1 MREYRS
7 RIRGIILSALEDFNK
22 NGINYCIL
30 RNYEFLLEESEKQ
43 ERDVDT
49 LISSRDVERAS
60 EILRKHGFL
69 ERRRG
74 CTTNHLGYPRVAL
87 KLGSE
92 ERRIG
97 FDFHVDGLAYNGCY
111 YLLSKDVLARKKRIY
126 INASKKIFFYVPSN
140 EDYFLEL
147 LLHSILD
154 KGEFRDKYKGILEK
168 LSDNKKLD
176 ISYMKNV
183 TSELFGKRLSN
194 KLIELALNRK
204 YDELLKLKWNLILA
218 LCMNKPANT
227 FILIRNL
234 LRIRRINIM
243 NAVNSVCRLIN
254 PFYKA
259 PMISFIGV
267 DGSGKT
273 TIANELNKVLND
285 LGFNSKVFYLGIHKP
300 TPLMRVILEI
310 YNNALRRERK
320 SENQKLPS
328 RKGEV
333 IKKLK
338 ISDNIFKLSKILL
351 RLLDLY
357 IRYTQVVI
365 TRKRGIVAITDR
377 FFHDLIIYSD
387 VDKTI
392 LSLLLKIFPKPDY
405 LFYLYNDPR
414 VIHKRGKDNLSIDDI
429 KRQMEKIE
437 SFKELFDYTPIESD
451 SIENAVTKILKHI
464 VIII

>member
-1 MREYRS
+1 MREYGS
-7 RIRGIILSALEDFNK
+7 RIRGIILSVLEDFNK
-22 NGINYCIL
+22 NGIDYCIL

-43 ERDVDT
+43 ERDVDV
-49 LISSRDVERAS
+49 LISGGDVERAF

-74 CTTNHLGYPRVAL
+74 CTTNHLGCSRVVL
-87 KLGSE
+87 KLGSV

-97 FDFHVDGLAYNGCY
+97 FDFHVGGLAYNGCY
-111 YLLSKDVLARKKRIY
+111 YLLSEDVLARKKRVY
-126 INASKKIFFYVPSN
+126 INVSRRTFFYVPSD

-168 LSDNKKLD
+168 LSDSKKLD

-183 TSELFGKRLSN
+183 TSKLLGKRLSN
-194 KLIELALNRK
+194 KLIELALNGE
-204 YDELLKLKWNLILA
+204 YDELLKLKWNLVLA
-218 LCMNKPANT
+218 LCTNKPVNT

-243 NAVNSVCRLIN
+243 NAANSVYRLIN

-285 LGFNSKVFYLGIHKP
+285 LGFNSKVFYLGIHRP
-300 TPLMRVILEI
+300 TPLVRVVLKI
-310 YNNALRRERK
+310 YNALQRERR
-320 SENQKLPS
+320 SENQKPPS
-328 RKGEV
+328 RKSEV
-333 IKKLK
+333 IRV
-338 ISDNIFKLSKILL
+338 SDNIFKSFKILL

-387 VDKTI
+387 VDKAV

-405 LFYLYNDPR
+405 LFYLYSDPK
-414 VIHKRGKDNLSIDDI
+414 VIHRRGKDNLSIDDI
-429 KRQMEKIE
+429 KRQMRKIE
-437 SFKELFDYTPIESD
+437 SFKGLFNYIPIRSGD
-451 SIENAVTKILKHI
+451 IENTTAKVLKQI
-464 VIII
+464 VMIV

>member
-1 MREYRS
+1 MGSAMREYGS

-43 ERDVDT
+43 ERDVDV
-49 LISSRDVERAS
+49 LISSGDVERAS

-74 CTTNHLGYPRVAL
+74 CTTNHLGYPRVVL

-92 ERRIG
+92 ERRVG

-111 YLLSKDVLARKKRIY
+111 YLLSKDVLARKKCIY

-154 KGEFRDKYKGILEK
+154 KGEFRDKYKEILEE
-168 LSDNKKLD
+168 LSDDKGLD
-176 ISYMKNV
+176 ISYMKNI
-183 TSELFGKRLSN
+183 TSELFGKKLSN
-194 KLIELALNRK
+194 KLIELALNRR
-204 YDELLKLKWNLILA
+204 YDDLLKLKWDLVLA

-227 FILIRNL
+227 LILIRNL
-234 LRIRRINIM
+234 LRIRKINIINVM
-243 NAVNSVCRLIN
+243 NKAYKLMN

-300 TPLMRVILEI
+300 APPVRVILKI
-310 YNNALRRERK
+310 YNVLQRK
-320 SENQKLPS
+320 KKFGNRKLSS
-328 RKGEV
+328 RK
-333 IKKLK
+333 KKIIK
-338 ISDNIFKLSKILL
+338 ISNISKFFKIFL

-357 IRYTQVVI
+357 IRYTRVVI
-365 TRKRGIVAITDR
+365 MRKRGIVAITDR
-377 FFHDLIIYSD
+377 FFHDLILYSD
-387 VDKTI
+387 VDKAV
-392 LSLLLKIFPKPDY
+392 LSFLLKIFPKPDY

-437 SFKELFDYTPIESD
+437 SFKELFDYIPIRSD
-451 SIENAVTKILKHI
+451 GIENAVTKILKHI